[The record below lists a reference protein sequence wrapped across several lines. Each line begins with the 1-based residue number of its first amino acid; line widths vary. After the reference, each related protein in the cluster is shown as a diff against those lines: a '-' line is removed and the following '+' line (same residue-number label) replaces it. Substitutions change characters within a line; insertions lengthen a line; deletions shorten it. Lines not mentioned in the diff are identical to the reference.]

1 MNKPDDVTI
10 RVFYRAN
17 QLTPTNV
24 FYRLLCDELNKT
36 TAVLHA
42 AHGMRQPANR
52 IQSRRQND
60 RMKKDLQDL
69 QDDS

>member
-1 MNKPDDVTI
+1 MTLPPASSTEPIN
-10 RVFYRAN
+10 
-17 QLTPTNV
+17 LNV
-24 FYRLLCDELNKT
+24 FYRLLCEELNKT

-52 IQSRRQND
+52 IRSRRQND